1 MRKNPVLSSE
11 NLDSGRRRQLR
22 ILDFARLTAG
32 EWTRRMEIHWNE
44 THAGPAGVLGPGHVL
59 THVAF
64 VFLPVL

>member
-1 MRKNPVLSSE
+1 M
-11 NLDSGRRRQLR
+11 
-22 ILDFARLTAG
+22 DFARLTAG
-32 EWTRRMEIHWNE
+32 DWTLRMEIHCNE